1 MSRKQSQ
8 FSMSRRT
15 ALAGGAALVIGGV
28 AAHAALAQ
36 EVGGIAVDQ
45 PATPVDQDVLVY
57 SSGAPLDLDTRRDA
71 WTKAVADKLGVTP
84 ERLRNAMQDASND
97 IGLPPPMLVA
107 PLPGAAA
114 PGTFSISIPSPFAA
128 AAKAI
133 GISEQELHR
142 EQTGGKSIADVAR
155 AHNVEP
161 KVVADALKTER
172 RAELDKAVAE
182 GSLPREVADR
192 LKSHVDTEID
202 HLMQLSGLGG
212 EGLFTIRLEQPVVNR
227 EP

>member
-8 FSMSRRT
+8 FSQSRRT

-36 EVGGIAVDQ
+36 EVGGIGADQ

-57 SSGAPLDLDTRRDA
+57 STGAPFELDTRREA

-97 IGLPPPMLVA
+97 IGLPPLLVA
-107 PLPGAAA
+107 PLPAAA
-114 PGTFSISIPSPFAA
+114 ARGAFSISIPSPFAA

-133 GISEQELHR
+133 GISEQDLHR
-142 EQTGGKSIADVAR
+142 EQSGGKSIADVAR
-155 AHNVEP
+155 ARNVEP
-161 KVVADALKTER
+161 KVVADALKTQR
-172 RAELDKAVAE
+172 RAELDKAVAD
-182 GSLPREVADR
+182 GNLPREVADR
-192 LKSHVDTEID
+192 LKSHVDAEID
-202 HLMQLSGLGG
+202 HLMQLGGPGG